1 MVRPMSTPPAE
12 SLVATHDPPI
22 PAEWFLRRA
31 AGYIELG
38 ELLVD
43 GDGPAPAPARV
54 VLDRAIAELRH
65 LPEADR
71 LGPAASILEGEALRA
86 AGEWEAA
93 IEPFTRALADGRG
106 ALEAWLGLGWCRKRL
121 GDLPAAIAA
130 LDQGLA
136 VFPRQAILLY
146 NLACYHSLAGDV
158 AAAVDRLTQAIS
170 LDPRFRDLTGTEHDF
185 DPIRADP
192 RFVAATSVTV

>member
-1 MVRPMSTPPAE
+1 MGTSSGASAIDRRE
-12 SLVATHDPPI
+12 SAI
-22 PAEWFLRRA
+22 PAEWFLRHA

-43 GDGPAPAPARV
+43 GDQPTPPAARK
-54 VLDRAIAELRH
+54 VLQRALDELRQ
-65 LPEADR
+65 LPEERRQEA
-71 LGPAASILEGEALRA
+71 AASLLEGEALRA

-93 IEPFTRALADGRG
+93 IGPLTRATIGQGRI
-106 ALEAWLGLGWCRKRL
+106 EAWLGLGWCRKRL
-121 GDLPAAIAA
+121 GDLPGAIAA
-130 LDQGLA
+130 LERGLA
-136 VFPRQAILLY
+136 AFPRQAILLY

-158 AAAVDRLTQAIS
+158 AAAIDGLTQAIA
-170 LDPRFRDLTGTEHDF
+170 LDARFRDLTGAEHDF